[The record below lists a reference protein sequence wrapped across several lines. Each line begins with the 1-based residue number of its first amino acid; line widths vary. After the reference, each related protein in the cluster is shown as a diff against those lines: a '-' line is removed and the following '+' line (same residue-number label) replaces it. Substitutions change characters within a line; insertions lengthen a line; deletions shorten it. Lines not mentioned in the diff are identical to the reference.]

1 MVGAPGHG
9 KYVVDG
15 LNYRDKQM
23 IRLEMENIL
32 NSELI
37 WYYPNLS
44 SSCRFKYYKAVGL

>member
-37 WYYPNLS
+37 LDDLNV
-44 SSCRFKYYKAVGL
+44 FKFMQVHEN